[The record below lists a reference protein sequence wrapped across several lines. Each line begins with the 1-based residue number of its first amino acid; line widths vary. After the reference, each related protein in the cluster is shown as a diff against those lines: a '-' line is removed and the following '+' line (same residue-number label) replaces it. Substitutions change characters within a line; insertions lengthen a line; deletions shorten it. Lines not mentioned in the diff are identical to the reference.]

1 MEKQLLA
8 TGVSSQ
14 ESPRVDLPGAAPPH
28 LPLEASA
35 TMTNHQEEK

>member
-14 ESPRVDLPGAAPPH
+14 ESRGVDFHGAAPPH

-35 TMTNHQEEK
+35 TMTNH